1 MKIKFKTGISGPN
14 YSYSKGDEADFD
26 KKKAIRLCEAGIA
39 RPIKEED
46 IEKQVKNKSENE
58 MVTFDD
64 LKKKKG
70 GHYYLDGEHFAHGEE
85 NAKEKIKELNEG

>member
-46 IEKQVKNKSENE
+46 VETSAKDYPYHKGGGYYKLSNGDTVQG
-58 MVTFDD
+58 
-64 LKKKKG
+64 KKKAVKA
-70 GHYYLDGEHFAHGEE
+70 E
-85 NAKEKIKELNEG
+85 KELG